1 MKTRNFA
8 LCALGLAAAITFGGA
23 ATASAQARSDTRIP
37 VRKDQP
43 APEPPKVDTIRIVRV
58 DTVTLRGRVDTVTI
72 RTRPDTVI
80 QMQMLPVQKL
90 PGWYFGLG
98 AGVAIPY
105 SSYRSSTKDGFDLQG
120 QVGWFPKDAAFG
132 LRLNGDGNFYN
143 NRDTDCPLCPN
154 PKQFQLG
161 LDALLR
167 FPLDR
172 TSKLNPVLYFLGGGN
187 VNWYSD
193 FLPYRNRGNTVVTA
207 GSNTYL
213 AYPGLVLQCKPVG
226 ILELLQASNGKKERN
241 DRIFAVPDRSP
252 FEGDLQDIRHL
263 PKRAVDEL
271 EKFFQA
277 SDALEDKKL
286 EFLGWKGPD
295 KAISAI
301 KKYRL

>member
-193 FLPYRNRGNTVVTA
+193 FLPYRNSGNTVVTA

-213 AYPGLVLQCKPVG
+213 AYPGLVLTAAQAGDKSTFWGWDAGTGIDFNAGPAHMYVEGRFVQVQTTGGPSRYFPVTAG
-226 ILELLQASNGKKERN
+226 
-241 DRIFAVPDRSP
+241 F
-252 FEGDLQDIRHL
+252 
-263 PKRAVDEL
+263 
-271 EKFFQA
+271 KF
-277 SDALEDKKL
+277 
-286 EFLGWKGPD
+286 
-295 KAISAI
+295 
-301 KKYRL
+301 Y